1 MVKKILVDGI
11 MHLGDIMISASVF
24 PILRKH
30 YPSAEIVFLTI
41 ANLAPAAA
49 LIEGV
54 DRVIPYEYK
63 SGGGVKGVWVMARKL
78 RKEHFDIGIS
88 LDPRERVTLMK
99 WLAGIPLRVTLE
111 EALGWQL
118 KWERW
123 FYHQDI
129 SLAGWNV
136 RERLMA
142 ESFQEAM
149 RRFCHDDGDMFL
161 FPKFKPSSLSVKCKV
176 DNLLTKAKQ
185 KGHTE
190 RCIAL
195 CVSTSGDNRCKD
207 WPVGRFAELADRL
220 AEDGAQ
226 LIFTGIKEHQERIE
240 KIVGEMSHPE
250 AVLNVAGQTSL
261 VELVELFRQVDML
274 ISLDT
279 GTAHFAALAGCGVL
293 TIFSFNSPEVYGAAA
308 RFSRTVSAKVPC
320 SGKYVCKGPGVCD
333 KDDCYRLITVDM
345 VYDSAKELLAEI
357 KR

>member
-11 MHLGDIMISASVF
+11 MHLGDMMISASVF

-30 YPSAEIVFLTI
+30 YPNAEIVYLTT

-63 SGGGVKGVWVMARKL
+63 SGGGVKGVWDMARKL
-78 RKEHFDIGIS
+78 RKEQFDIGIS

-129 SLAGWNV
+129 SLSGWDV
-136 RERLMA
+136 RNHLMS

-149 RRFCHDDGDMFL
+149 RRFCHDDDRNFL
-161 FPKFKPSSLSVKCKV
+161 RPKLKPSDANTKLKVKQLISDAHVCGGGTV
-176 DNLLTKAKQ
+176 VF
-185 KGHTE
+185 
-190 RCIAL
+190 
-195 CVSTSGDNRCKD
+195 CVSTTGDNRKKD
-207 WPVGRFAELADRL
+207 WPIERFAELADRL
-220 AEDGAQ
+220 AENGTR
-226 LIFTGIKEHQERIE
+226 LVFIGIREHQERIE
-240 KIVGEMSHPE
+240 KIVAQMRHPE
-250 AVLNVAGQTSL
+250 ATLNVAGRTSL
-261 VELVELFRQVDML
+261 AELVELLRQVDIL

-308 RFSRTVSAKVPC
+308 KFSRAVRAHVPC
-320 SGKYVCKGPGVCD
+320 SGKYVCTDPGNCD

-345 VYDSAKELLAEI
+345 VYDAAKKLLSEV

>member
-30 YPSAEIVFLTI
+30 YPDAEIVYLTV
-41 ANLAPAAA
+41 AKLASAAA
-49 LIEGV
+49 LIDGV

-63 SGGGVKGVWVMARKL
+63 SGGGVKGVWNMARKL

-149 RRFCHDDGDMFL
+149 RRFCHDDDKTFV
-161 FPKFKPSSLSVKCKV
+161 FPKFKDSPAEVKRKV
-176 DNLLTKAKQ
+176 NGLLMGTTPKVSGDIRVAF
-185 KGHTE
+185 
-190 RCIAL
+190 
-195 CVSTSGDNRCKD
+195 CVSTSGDNRKKD
-207 WPVGRFAELADRL
+207 WPVERFAELADRL

-240 KIVGEMSHPE
+240 KIIEEMRYPE
-250 AVLNVAGQTSL
+250 AVINVAGQTGL
-261 VELVELFRQVDML
+261 IELVELFRQVDLL

-308 RFSRTVSAKVPC
+308 KFSRMVSAHVPC
-320 SGKYVCKGPGVCD
+320 SGKYVCEKPGLCD

-345 VYDSAKELLAEI
+345 VYGAAKTLLSEI
-357 KR
+357 RG

>member
-11 MHLGDIMISASVF
+11 MHLGDMMISASVF

-30 YPSAEIVFLTI
+30 YPNAEIVYLTT

-63 SGGGVKGVWVMARKL
+63 SGGGVKGVWDMARKL
-78 RKEHFDIGIS
+78 RKEQFDIGIS

-129 SLAGWNV
+129 SLSGWDV
-136 RERLMA
+136 RNHLMS

-149 RRFCHDDGDMFL
+149 RRFCHDDDRNFL
-161 FPKFKPSSLSVKCKV
+161 RPKLKPSDANTKLKVKQLISDAHVCGGGAV
-176 DNLLTKAKQ
+176 VF
-185 KGHTE
+185 
-190 RCIAL
+190 
-195 CVSTSGDNRCKD
+195 CVSTTGDKIRKD
-207 WPVGRFAELADRL
+207 WPAECFAELSDRL
-220 AEDGAQ
+220 IEDGMQ
-226 LIFTGIKEHQERIE
+226 VIFTGVNTHQKKIE
-240 KIVGEMSHPE
+240 KIIGMMKKSEN
-250 AVLNVAGQTSL
+250 VLNLAGRTSL
-261 VELVELFRQVDML
+261 AELAELFRQVDML

-279 GTAHFAALAGCGVL
+279 GTAHFAAAAGCGVV
-293 TIFSFNSPEVYGAAA
+293 TIFSCNSPEVYGAAA
-308 RFSRTVSAKVPC
+308 KFSRTVSAHVPC
-320 SGKYVCKGPGVCD
+320 SGKYVCMEPGNCD

-345 VYDSAKELLAEI
+345 VYDTAKELLSEVN
-357 KR
+357 K